1 MRILIAEDDPTS
13 ARYLEGLLS
22 RLGECA
28 VVADGEEALLAFAKA
43 LDDDRP
49 FDLVCLDIMMPRMDG
64 QEALQA
70 MRKLELDRGIKPSRE
85 VKVLMTTAL
94 GDVRSVMS
102 AYKGGATAYITKP
115 IVSERLF
122 ETIRSLGIE
131 T

>member
-13 ARYLEGLLS
+13 ARYLEGLMS

-70 MRKLELDRGIKPSRE
+70 MRKLELERGVKPSLE

>member
-13 ARYLEGLLS
+13 ARYLEGLMS

-49 FDLVCLDIMMPRMDG
+49 FDLICLDIMMPRMDG

-70 MRKLELDRGIKPSRE
+70 MRKLELERGIKPSRE

>member
-13 ARYLEGLLS
+13 ARYLEGLMS
-22 RLGECA
+22 RLGECV
-28 VVADGEEALLAFAKA
+28 VVADGEEAFLAFAKA
-43 LDDDRP
+43 LDEDRP
-49 FDLVCLDIMMPRMDG
+49 FDLICLDIMMPRMDG